1 MTAKIINEFRFLEQ
15 SSEILKSIAHPVRLG
30 IMSLLFEHK
39 NMTVTAIQ
47 KMIDIEQAVT
57 SYHLKIMKDSGIV
70 EVKRE
75 GKCSF
80 YKLKEEKYHNIINT
94 LVDINLKSI

>member
-1 MTAKIINEFRFLEQ
+1 MNAKIIKDFRFLEQ
-15 SSEILKSIAHPVRLG
+15 STEILKSIAHPVRLG
-30 IMSLLFEHK
+30 IVMLLFEHK
-39 NMTVTAIQ
+39 SLTVSMLQ
-47 KMIDIEQAVT
+47 KLMDIEQAVT

-70 EVKRE
+70 EVKRD

-94 LVDINLKSI
+94 LVDINFRPI